1 MVRTATTQGTMHV
14 RLCVEYFDNAE
25 ALYTHIRNRHHFE
38 CTICYDVSHTAED
51 LDEHIKEK
59 HGGSQPSEQEIQAQ
73 RCMEQ
78 RLEREE
84 RKKAKA
90 EAEAKQTV
98 YFPCKDCV
106 EGFNTR
112 VELDQHTMEN
122 TCLHLW

>member
-14 RLCVEYFDNAE
+14 RCVVEYFDNAD

-73 RCMEQ
+73 RRMEQ
-78 RLEREE
+78 KVNVKNGKRQRPKQRPDNCVLPVQRLCGRIQHENRTGP
-84 RKKAKA
+84 AYNG
-90 EAEAKQTV
+90 QT
-98 YFPCKDCV
+98 
-106 EGFNTR
+106 
-112 VELDQHTMEN
+112 H
-122 TCLHLW
+122 LHLW